1 MYMLVLNTKKHK
13 NKEQNRLLVKNGNK
27 NSIRKKN
34 NVYNKLCRPKGSER
48 MEKLHKTYKAYKNH
62 VINLS
67 RRSKDSYSKNLFE

>member
-34 NVYNKLCRPKGSER
+34 NVYNKLCSER